1 MLASSLTFTE
11 WNKWIKLSAVLN
23 DSINSLC
30 NIFLFFFFQA
40 VPQVR
45 VTPRIQ
51 SRKPGEESQMK
62 CHAIGEPLPKVS
74 RTFNWNHHFVTHRK

>member
-51 SRKPGEESQMK
+51 SRKPG
-62 CHAIGEPLPKVS
+62 
-74 RTFNWNHHFVTHRK
+74 